1 MSYSRSHDFPRVC
14 GLALEA
20 ADRYRAT
27 VGAEFP
33 GAVVLD
39 VGKPSEL
46 TVTQDIEPDLPQVLQ
61 FANGAKACIDEEL
74 RALGVEMCGPLG
86 LRGFRGP
93 GPKQEKPE
101 QPARGEQ
108 LVATIES
115 SGLKKNVDLRVI
127 ITEGGLTYSALI
139 EQKYSASIA
148 TAEANARA
156 GMDELWPVARGGLF
170 EDIGTT
176 GKGKGKG
183 KGKEKAKGKGKGGKV
198 TARAAC
204 VGMLAISP
212 TAWTLEVYP
221 RTAEWAGYPATLR
234 RSVQRRPLP
243 ADVAALFPQQG
254 VVAQLAQR
262 AAAVAQ
268 FFKPARAVA
277 AAPPAPIKSPA
288 PGPSAAAAPPAA
300 MKPPPP
306 APQAPKA
313 PAGLFISSPAPAAA
327 AAGAAPLASPA
338 PTAPKPAPSI
348 AKAAPTPAPKV
359 QRLVAKPTTT
369 TTKTK
374 KNPQWQTGGKFDKKK
389 FDKDN
394 NKRAAVKARKKAADQ
409 AAQTPERAKQK
420 ADWKFWNS
428 ARRLG
433 VVA

>member
-33 GAVVLD
+33 VAVVLD
-39 VGKPSEL
+39 VGKPGEL
-46 TVTQDIEPDLPQVLQ
+46 TVTQDIDPDLPQVLQ

-74 RALGVEMCGPLG
+74 RALGIEMCGPLG

-93 GPKQEKPE
+93 GPKQEKPQ

-108 LVATIES
+108 LVATIET
-115 SGLKKNVDLRVI
+115 SGKKKNVDLRVI

-183 KGKEKAKGKGKGGKV
+183 KEKGKGKGKGGKV

-212 TAWTLEVYP
+212 TTWTLEVYP

-243 ADVAALFPQQG
+243 ADVAALFPHQG

-327 AAGAAPLASPA
+327 AAAAAPLASPA
-338 PTAPKPAPSI
+338 PTAPKPAPKAQRPI
-348 AKAAPTPAPKV
+348 AKK
-359 QRLVAKPTTT
+359 T
-369 TTKTK
+369 TTKKTQPWTK
-374 KNPQWQTGGKFDKKK
+374 DGKFDKALWRKHYNKK
-389 FDKDN
+389 YNKKQEVKD
-394 NKRAAVKARKKAADQ
+394 KKAAANVKANATSDRKAQ
-409 AAQTPERAKQK
+409 KSDWEWNNSKKRSVQRKKQRKKQRAAA
-420 ADWKFWNS
+420 S
-428 ARRLG
+428 
-433 VVA
+433 